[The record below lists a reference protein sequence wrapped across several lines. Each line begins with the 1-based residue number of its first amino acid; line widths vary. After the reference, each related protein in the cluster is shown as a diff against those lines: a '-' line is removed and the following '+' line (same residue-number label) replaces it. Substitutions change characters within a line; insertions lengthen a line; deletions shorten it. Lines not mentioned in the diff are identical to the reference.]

1 MYGNNMKLKDVY
13 KTIRSEF
20 RCPYCHRLL
29 FKGKLKDGCSIEI
42 KCEKCKRICEFN
54 IYMKK

>member
-1 MYGNNMKLKDVY
+1 MKLKDVY

-42 KCEKCKRICEFN
+42 ACSKCKNIVEYN
-54 IYMKK
+54 IYSKIDKK